1 MESISNL
8 RMKVDELIKEVRQI
22 KKDNINFQKNIEA
35 MITMGVANNTI
46 TTNTILAKLDIL
58 SNLPSNIDDGAKST
72 SKPKRTMI
80 TSTFFKQELKSD
92 MNKYIDILYTKDDID
107 NLKKDPEV
115 LKKKTESDKN
125 IKLISLI
132 YMNIIKPNPQLLK
145 KLEEFKEIYISSN

>member
-1 MESISNL
+1 MESISDL
-8 RMKVDELIKEVRQI
+8 RMKVDELIKEVKQI

-46 TTNTILAKLDIL
+46 TANTILAKLDIL

-125 IKLISLI
+125 TKLISLI

-145 KLEEFKEIYISSN
+145 KLEEFKEIYI

>member
-1 MESISNL
+1 MESISDL

-72 SKPKRTMI
+72 SKPKRTII

-92 MNKYIDILYTKDDID
+92 MNKYIDVLYTKDDID

-115 LKKKTESDKN
+115 LKKKSESDKN
-125 IKLISLI
+125 TKLISLI